1 VTVRSNATPRRQLLF
16 LSGFF
21 PSPGADSAGVL
32 DAHHILR
39 ELSREHEIT
48 LLSFATQKER
58 LHSSEVE
65 ALCKRMVLVEAPAQ
79 PGTGKSVLYTGLSF
93 ASRLPAIARMTHSA
107 EMIRAIRREIARTRF
122 DLALVEFTQMAHY
135 VEYLN
140 GIPAILDESDIA
152 FVRRQ
157 RFAATVR
164 NPVTRTLLDWDNRK
178 LRAYEIGY
186 AGRHTAILVRT
197 ETDKQLLRSF
207 LPHARIE
214 VFPPWIDLSFAPSVN
229 GTPAEANLLFYGAM
243 WRPAN
248 EQGALYF
255 AEQVLP
261 LIRQV
266 NPSAEFFAV
275 GSRPSKRLSSARIPG
290 MTVTGFVPSVEPYY
304 QRAAVVVAPL
314 RAGSGIK
321 GKIVQ
326 ALACGKPV
334 VTTPIGAEGIPA
346 TEDDGMFV
354 REDPRDFADC
364 VQWLLRDKNCLR
376 FREPARCFV
385 SMYYNWH
392 TGVARLQKLCLDVA
406 EGQRNAG

>member
-1 VTVRSNATPRRQLLF
+1 MKV
-16 LSGFF
+16 LSVSAFF
-21 PSPGADSAGVL
+21 PFAGADSAGVL

-48 LLSFATQKER
+48 LLSFVAHEER
-58 LHSSEVE
+58 VHSSEVE
-65 ALCKRMVLVEAPAQ
+65 ALCKRMVLVDAPAQ

-107 EMIRAIRREIARTRF
+107 EMVRAIRRATERTRF

-164 NPVTRTLLDWDNRK
+164 NPVTRALLDWDNRK

-186 AGRHTAILVRT
+186 ARRYQSILVRT
-197 ETDKQLLRSF
+197 ETDKQLLRTD
-207 LPHARIE
+207 LPEARIE

-261 LIRQV
+261 LIRQAI
-266 NPSAEFFAV
+266 PATQFFVV
-275 GSRPSKRLSSARIPG
+275 GSRPSNRLSSARIPG

-314 RAGSGIK
+314 LAGSGIK

-334 VTTPIGAEGIPA
+334 VTTSVGAEGIPA

-354 REDPRDFADC
+354 RDDPKPFADC
-364 VQWLLRDKNCLR
+364 VQWLLRDMNCLR
-376 FREPARCFV
+376 FREPARRFV
-385 SMYYNWH
+385 SKYYNWH

-406 EGQRNAG
+406 GGQRNAG